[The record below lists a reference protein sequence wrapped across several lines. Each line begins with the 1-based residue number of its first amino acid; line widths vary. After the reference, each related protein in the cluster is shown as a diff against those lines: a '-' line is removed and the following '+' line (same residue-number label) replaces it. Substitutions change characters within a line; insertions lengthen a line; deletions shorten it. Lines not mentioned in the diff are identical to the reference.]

1 MKLYRLSLFFL
12 LFTSLLEAQV
22 GGEKVYQFLNIS
34 TSARQTALGGK
45 ALTLFD
51 DVNQPLWNPS
61 TINDRLDR
69 LLGVNYTSYLNG
81 IQIGSVTYATQLSR
95 NLGTFH
101 TSVQYLN
108 YGSLIAAD
116 ENGNET
122 GTFNAS
128 DIAISAGYA
137 LSLPWRDFYAGAN
150 IKLISSSIGTYN
162 SFGVAADLAISYY
175 NPYNPLALSF
185 VIRNLGSQLTTYSG
199 VNEQLPL
206 EIMLGGSYQLENVPL
221 KWFVTLDNLQ
231 QWDVSVSNPSN
242 QTSDIDG
249 NITEEN
255 INFFNN
261 AIRHFVIGAELFSDR
276 AINIRLGYNF
286 RRAKE
291 LQLQNIRAFGG
302 ISFGLGIKM
311 NRFAFNYAFSKV
323 HAASNVSTF
332 SLQINLDS
340 N

>member
-1 MKLYRLSLFFL
+1 
-12 LFTSLLEAQV
+12 
-22 GGEKVYQFLNIS
+22 
-34 TSARQTALGGK
+34 
-45 ALTLFD
+45 
-51 DVNQPLWNPS
+51 
-61 TINDRLDR
+61 
-69 LLGVNYTSYLNG
+69 
-81 IQIGSVTYATQLSR
+81 
-95 NLGTFH
+95 
-101 TSVQYLN
+101 
-108 YGSLIAAD
+108 
-116 ENGNET
+116 
-122 GTFNAS
+122 
-128 DIAISAGYA
+128 
-137 LSLPWRDFYAGAN
+137 
-150 IKLISSSIGTYN
+150 
-162 SFGVAADLAISYY
+162 
-175 NPYNPLALSF
+175 LSF

-261 AIRHFVIGAELFSDR
+261 AIRHFVLGAELFSDR

-291 LQLQNIRAFGG
+291 LQLQNIRAFVG